1 MTLSEEIKSDLLG
14 AYQQICEQCRQKDH
28 ELRNEQNKTRLL
40 LDLLAQL
47 RDTPAAVLDRV
58 DRVLGRIAE

>member
-28 ELRNEQNKTRLL
+28 ELRNAEQANALL
-40 LDLLAQL
+40 LNLLAQL
-47 RDTPAAVLDRV
+47 RDNLAAVLDRV
-58 DRVLGRIAE
+58 DHVLGRIAE